1 VLPSVISLVYTH
13 AFPQEKQFGQLKPTV
28 IGEAAIAVQEELRCS
43 FDTAFHFIQDQHEY
57 TRRQL
62 KLTQKSPGS
71 AKRRHKSAAVSPF
84 RGSNVHP
91 STTLFNSPSKGALHH
106 SVRSPMQGGGDGV
119 ASSSSSRFFFVK
131 FKLFIVKFEFFCQA
145 GSCHETATHAVRAG

>member
-1 VLPSVISLVYTH
+1 VILSVIRLVSTH
-13 AFPQEKQFGQLKPTV
+13 AFAQERQFGSLDPKV
-28 IGEAAIAVQEELRCS
+28 IGEAAVAVQEELHCS
-43 FDTAFHFIQDQHEY
+43 FDSAFHFIQDQHEY

-71 AKRRHKSAAVSPF
+71 AKKRRKSAAVSPF

-91 STTLFNSPSKGALHH
+91 STLFNSPSKGALHH

-119 ASSSSSRFFFVK
+119 ASSSSSRFLFVK

-145 GSCHETATHAVRAG
+145 GSCHETATHAFRAG